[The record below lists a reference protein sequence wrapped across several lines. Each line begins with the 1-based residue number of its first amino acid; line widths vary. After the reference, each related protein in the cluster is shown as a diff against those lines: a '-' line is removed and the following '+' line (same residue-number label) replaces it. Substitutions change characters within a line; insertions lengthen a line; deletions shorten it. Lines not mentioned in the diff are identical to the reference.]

1 MDICAAR
8 NPEVHSLPATDSVED
23 LLHVDETC
31 ASDID
36 GARMRFVAILPVRDE
51 VDIIAQFLGRL
62 LRWADA
68 IYAFHT
74 SNVHN
79 KWRIVRWT

>member
-1 MDICAAR
+1 
-8 NPEVHSLPATDSVED
+8 
-23 LLHVDETC
+23 
-31 ASDID
+31 
-36 GARMRFVAILPVRDE
+36 MRFVALLPVRDE
-51 VDIIAQFLGRL
+51 VDIIAQFLGRFL
-62 LRWADA
+62 KWADA